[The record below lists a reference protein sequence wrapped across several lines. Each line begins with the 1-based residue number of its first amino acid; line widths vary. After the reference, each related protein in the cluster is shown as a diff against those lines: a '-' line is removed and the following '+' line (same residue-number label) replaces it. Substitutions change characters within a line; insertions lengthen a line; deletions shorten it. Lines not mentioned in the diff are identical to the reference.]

1 MPYFSIR
8 LLAKDLLPSMAAAAF
23 VGPKQAIPFSLSRST
38 SPMHERVVRRDDGE
52 IDRLAH
58 RKLDDL
64 PELGRRDRHADCV
77 RSDAAVAGQRVNLPG
92 RRDFPSAF

>member
-38 SPMHERVVRRDDGE
+38 SPMTSGSSGATTVKSIASRTANSTICPSSV
-52 IDRLAH
+52 
-58 RKLDDL
+58 
-64 PELGRRDRHADCV
+64 
-77 RSDAAVAGQRVNLPG
+77 AAIGTQTASAAMPPLPG
-92 RRDFPSAF
+92 SA